1 MRRAILNRLFTILPT
16 AIIGSMLIFAVIHLM
31 PGGPVA
37 AMLGQDADPE
47 IVLRVQREMGL
58 DRPVYEQ
65 FAIWLWNLVHGDLGR
80 SLISREPVIKLIF
93 ERLPVT
99 ATLTF
104 EALLLSLVVGLPLGI
119 WAGVNRGTTLDTS
132 IRTISG
138 FTHAFPEFWV
148 GMMLVGFF
156 ALRLYWFPPTGFV
169 PISGGLAEHIH
180 SAVLPVVTLAVAPTA
195 AITRFT
201 RSAMAEALSG
211 HYVRTAWSLG
221 LSPWRIYWQFALKN
235 ALIQIVTVIG
245 LVAGGLIGGTVLVE
259 RVFAMP
265 GLGDLLAEAVLQK
278 DFPLV
283 QGTTVFLLA
292 TVVIINL
299 AVDIACSVLDPRTRV
314 S

>member
-1 MRRAILNRLFTILPT
+1 MHRAILNRLVTILPT
-16 AIIGSMLIFAVIHLM
+16 AIIGSLIIFSVIHLM

-47 IVLRVQREMGL
+47 VVLRVQREMGL
-58 DRPVYEQ
+58 DKPIYEQ
-65 FAIWLWNLVHGDLGR
+65 FVVWLWNLAQGDLGR
-80 SLISREPVIKLIF
+80 SLISREPVVKLIF

-99 ATLTF
+99 ATLTI
-104 EALLLSLVVGLPLGI
+104 EALLLSLIVGLPLGI
-119 WAGVNRGTTLDTS
+119 WAGVKRGTAVDTS

-138 FTHAFPEFWV
+138 FTHAFPEFWI
-148 GMMLVGFF
+148 GMMLVGYF
-156 ALRLYWFPPTGFV
+156 ALRLYWFPATGFM
-169 PISGGLAEHIH
+169 PISAGLAEHIH
-180 SAVLPVVTLAVAPTA
+180 SAVLPVCTLAVAPTA

-211 HYVRTAWSLG
+211 HYIRTAWSLG
-221 LSPWRIYWQFALKN
+221 LPPWRIYWQFALKN

-245 LVAGGLIGGTVLVE
+245 LVAGGMIGGTVLVE

-283 QGTTVFLLA
+283 QGTTVVLLA
-292 TVVIINL
+292 TVVVINL
-299 AVDIACSVLDPRTRV
+299 IVDVTCSVLDPRTRI